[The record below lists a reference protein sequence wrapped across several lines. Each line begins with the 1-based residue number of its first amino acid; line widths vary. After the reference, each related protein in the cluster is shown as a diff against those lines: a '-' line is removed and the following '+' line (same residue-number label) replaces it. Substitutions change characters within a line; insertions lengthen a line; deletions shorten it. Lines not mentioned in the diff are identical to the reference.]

1 MHSVL
6 AIVAACLSASQS
18 QNPADSFTVGTVG
31 TAVQGKAV
39 GVHATGCSH
48 AVLHATAMRNPVLGA
63 SESVVHAEGR
73 DGACMPCAAAPV
85 SGTAAVALQE
95 DGAYEPQS
103 LEDCSGLL
111 TFL

>member
-1 MHSVL
+1 MFARS
-6 AIVAACLSASQS
+6 
-18 QNPADSFTVGTVG
+18 
-31 TAVQGKAV
+31 TA
-39 GVHATGCSH
+39 
-48 AVLHATAMRNPVLGA
+48 RNGNAYPVLGA

-95 DGAYEPQS
+95 DGACVRMSHS
-103 LEDCSGLL
+103 LLLEYCSGLL